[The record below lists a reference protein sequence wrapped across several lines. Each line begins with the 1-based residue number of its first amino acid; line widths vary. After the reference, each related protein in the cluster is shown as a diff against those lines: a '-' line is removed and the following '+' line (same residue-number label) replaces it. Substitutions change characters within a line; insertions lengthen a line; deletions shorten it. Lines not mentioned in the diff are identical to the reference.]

1 MIFQILV
8 DSAPSPITEPV
19 AGVGILWPAIILVG
33 LVIVIVLGIAF
44 QKLLHAL
51 QRPELHGLT
60 PEKVRETWEQIE
72 QMSSQGVMG
81 AKLSVI
87 EADKLLDGVLRSM
100 IIPGE
105 TMGERLKSAAYKYKD
120 ISKVWSAHKLRNQM
134 VHDSAFEITT
144 SQAKRAL
151 KDFEAALKTLHVL

>member
-1 MIFQILV
+1 MIFQIITET
-8 DSAPSPITEPV
+8 APSPIAEPMTS
-19 AGVGILWPAIILVG
+19 VGTLWPAIILVG

-51 QRPELHGLT
+51 QRPDLHGLT
-60 PEKVRETWEQIE
+60 PDKIRETWTQIE
-72 QMSSQGVMG
+72 QMSNQGLMG

-105 TMGERLKSAAYKYKD
+105 TMGERLKSASYKYKD
-120 ISKVWSAHKLRNQM
+120 ISKVWTAHKLRNQM
-134 VHDSAFEITT
+134 VHDSAFEITPQ
-144 SQAKRAL
+144 QAKRAL

>member
-1 MIFQILV
+1 MIFQIIA
-8 DSAPSPITEPV
+8 DTQPNPIVVPTSGP
-19 AGVGILWPAIILVG
+19 GLLWPAIILIG
-33 LVIVIVLGIAF
+33 LVIVVVLGIAF

-60 PEKVRETWEQIE
+60 PEKVRETWDQIE
-72 QMSSQGVMG
+72 QMSNQGVMG

-120 ISKVWSAHKLRNQM
+120 INQVWNAHKLRNQL
-134 VHDSAFEITT
+134 VHDSAFEITVP
-144 SQAKRAL
+144 QAKRAL
-151 KDFEAALKTLHVL
+151 KDFEAALKTLHIL

>member
-1 MIFQILV
+1 MIFQLIV
-8 DSAPSPITEPV
+8 DSSPTPITEPV
-19 AGVGILWPAIILVG
+19 TASTVLWPAILIVG
-33 LVIVIVLGIAF
+33 LVILIVLGIAF
-44 QKLLHAL
+44 QKLMHAL
-51 QRPELHGLT
+51 RRPELHGLT
-60 PEKVRETWEQIE
+60 PEKVRETWTQIE
-72 QMSSQGVMG
+72 QMSNQGLMG

-105 TMGERLKSAAYKYKD
+105 TMGERLKSAAYNYKD
-120 ISKVWSAHKLRNQM
+120 ISKVWNAHKLRNQL
-134 VHDSAFEITT
+134 VHDSTFEISV

>member
-8 DSAPSPITEPV
+8 DSSPNPI
-19 AGVGILWPAIILVG
+19 AGPASAVGILWPAIILVG

-51 QRPELHGLT
+51 RRPELHGLT
-60 PEKVRETWEQIE
+60 PEKVRETWDQIE
-72 QMSSQGVMG
+72 QMSNQGVMG

-100 IIPGE
+100 IMPGE

-120 ISKVWSAHKLRNQM
+120 INKVWVAHKLRNQM
-134 VHDSAFEITT
+134 VHDSTFEITVP
-144 SQAKRAL
+144 QAKRAL
-151 KDFEAALKTLHVL
+151 KDFEAALKTLHIL